1 MTSHDRATTGDASKI
16 LGIPA
21 RTIRRWVT
29 DGRLTA
35 IRLRGTTYV
44 SVSETAALRKIIR
57 AQAAHI
63 AGQRN
68 RRRVRVA
75 QAPQNGP
82 SL

>member
-1 MTSHDRATTGDASKI
+1 MTHDRATTGDASKI

-44 SVSETAALRKIIR
+44 SVSETAAL
-57 AQAAHI
+57 HPDHYFPPVSD
-63 AGQRN
+63 GQGRPA
-68 RRRVRVA
+68 R
-75 QAPQNGP
+75 
-82 SL
+82 